1 MRDAAKFG
9 AETTASEVAEGIDL
23 SGKVALVTGGSSGL
37 GQETARVLAA
47 QGAEV
52 ILTARDVPKGE
63 AVAEGIRSSTGN
75 QRVEVEELELGSLKQ
90 IRAFADRFLARH
102 PRLHILVNNA
112 GVMACP
118 PAKTADGFE
127 LQFGS
132 NHVGHFLTTCLL
144 APALLRAAPSRV
156 VSVSSRGHH
165 MSPVVFDDI
174 QFERRPY
181 DKWLAYGQAKTANV
195 LFAVG
200 LERRLGARG
209 VHANA
214 LHPGGI
220 LTELARHLQPEDF
233 QFLQTRNRGM
243 KFKSVEAG
251 SATSVLVATAPELEG
266 RGGLYLEDCHI
277 AAVNDAPDALD
288 GVKSYA
294 LDPQNAER
302 LWELSETLVGER
314 FVLSP

>member
-1 MRDAAKFG
+1 MRDASKFG
-9 AETTASEVAEGIDL
+9 AETTASEVAEGLDL

-37 GQETARVLAA
+37 GQETARVLAERRA
-47 QGAEV
+47 HV
-52 ILTARDVPKGE
+52 ILTARNVPKGE
-63 AVAEGIRSSTGN
+63 AVAEGIRASTGN
-75 QRVEVEELELGSLKQ
+75 ENVEVEELELGSLKD
-90 IRAFADRFLARH
+90 IRAFAQRFLARH
-102 PRLHILVNNA
+102 PALHIMVNNA

-118 PAKTADGFE
+118 QAKTADGFE

-132 NHVGHFLTTCLL
+132 NHLGHFLATCLL
-144 APALLRAAPSRV
+144 APALRKGAPSRV

-165 MSPVVFDDI
+165 LSPVVFDDI

-200 LERRLGARG
+200 LDGRLGIRG

-220 LTELARHLQPEDF
+220 LTELGRPLQAEDF
-233 QFLQTRNRGM
+233 EFLQKRNRGM
-243 KFKSVEAG
+243 KYKSVEAG
-251 SATSVLVATAPELEG
+251 AATSVLAATAPELEG
-266 RGGLYLEDCHI
+266 RGGLYLEDCQI
-277 AAVNDAPDALD
+277 AAVNDELGALW

-302 LWELSETLVGER
+302 LWEVSEKLVGER
-314 FVLSP
+314 FAVGS